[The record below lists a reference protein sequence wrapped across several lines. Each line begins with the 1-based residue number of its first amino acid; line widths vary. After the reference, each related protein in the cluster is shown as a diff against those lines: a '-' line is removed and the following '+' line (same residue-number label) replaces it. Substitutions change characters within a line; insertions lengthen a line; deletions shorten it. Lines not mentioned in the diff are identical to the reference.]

1 MTADQLE
8 AALTELVGALPDLPE
23 DRLRALAAAYRAL
36 APATPAAA
44 ALAGALAAVLD
55 RYVEGAAPPEGWA
68 LVASAGHTLAQALAG
83 GVGAPA
89 LDAARFEIDSLAA
102 PASPRPA
109 AAATPDVPATSLRR
123 RT

>member
-23 DRLRALAAAYRAL
+23 DRLR
-36 APATPAAA
+36 

-109 AAATPDVPATSLRR
+109 AAATPDVPAASLRR